1 MGNAFSKILIQT
13 TVRKAIR
20 DIRETPRRSSRNLI
34 DMALHFSDGRFQ
46 QEFFQMAQKM
56 LSDERSAYYTLLQD
70 MATHVDEEKLL
81 TFGMNVGYNSA
92 TFGARRIRHLE
103 ETVGYDIP
111 WTLCLEMNRTGFS
124 QREARYHALIEAGEE
139 MGIFTWMLFSHSC
152 AADCMD
158 LAVRHPDCAF
168 VLFCDHAE
176 INWPLIDCASDL
188 NNLML
193 AVPMDE
199 NAELTCDLLRE
210 AGLLYSVYT
219 VYGEADLQ
227 RIQNGDLF
235 CDMEQLHPVFSAFIP
250 EPACPRSVQEK
261 AYEAIHGARMAQT
274 HATMLWELR
283 RDCMVVDR
291 IISGD
296 GCWAGFDAEGVFHG
310 AHESGQ
316 EQTFACTDH
325 SLEELFK
332 QAFPQQ

>member
-1 MGNAFSKILIQT
+1 MGDAFSKILIQT

-20 DIRETPRRSSRNLI
+20 DIRETPQRSTRNLV
-34 DMALHFSDGRFQ
+34 DMALNFASGRFQ

-70 MATHVDEEKLL
+70 LVTHVNEEKLL

-92 TFGARRIRHLE
+92 TFGAKRIRHLE
-103 ETVGYDIP
+103 ETVGYNIP
-111 WTLCLEMNRTGFS
+111 WTLFLEMDRTS
-124 QREARYHALIEAGEE
+124 VIQHRERYHALIEAGEE
-139 MGIFTWMLFSHSC
+139 MGIFTWMVFSHSC
-152 AADCMD
+152 AADCIE
-158 LAVRHPDCAF
+158 LAARHPNSAF

-176 INWPLIDCASDL
+176 INWSLIDCASDL

-193 AVPMDE
+193 AVPVDE
-199 NAELTCDLLRE
+199 NAELTCVLLRE
-210 AGLLYSVYT
+210 AGLMYSVYT
-219 VYGEADLQ
+219 AYAEEDLS
-227 RIQNGDLF
+227 RIQSGDLF

-250 EPACPRSVQEK
+250 KPGCPQSVQTL
-261 AYEAIHGARMAQT
+261 AYEAIHTAQMAQT

-296 GCWAGFDAEGVFHG
+296 GCWAGFSADGVFHG
-310 AHESGQ
+310 IDENGK
-316 EQTFACTDH
+316 EQTFSVTDS

-332 QAFPQQ
+332 QAFPK

>member
-1 MGNAFSKILIQT
+1 MGDAFSRILIQT

-20 DIRETPRRSSRNLI
+20 DIRETPQRSTRNLV
-34 DMALHFSDGRFQ
+34 DMALNFASGQFQ

-70 MATHVDEEKLL
+70 IATHVDEEKLL

-92 TFGARRIRHLE
+92 TFGAKRIRHLE
-103 ETVGYDIP
+103 ETVGYNIP
-111 WTLCLEMNRTGFS
+111 WTLFLEMDCTSVIQHG
-124 QREARYHALIEAGEE
+124 ERYHALIEAGEE
-139 MGIFTWMLFSHSC
+139 MGIFIWMVFSHSC
-152 AADCMD
+152 AADCIE
-158 LAVRHPDCAF
+158 LAARHPNSAF
-168 VLFCDHAE
+168 VIFCDHAE
-176 INWPLIDCASDL
+176 INWSLIDCASDL

-193 AVPMDE
+193 AVPVDE

-210 AGLLYSVYT
+210 AGLMYSVYT
-219 VYGEADLQ
+219 AYAEEDLS
-227 RIQNGDLF
+227 RIQSGDLF

-250 EPACPRSVQEK
+250 KPGCPHSVQTL
-261 AYEAIHGARMAQT
+261 AYEAIHTARMAQT

-296 GCWAGFDAEGVFHG
+296 GCWAGFSADGVFHG
-310 AHESGQ
+310 IDENGK
-316 EQTFACTDH
+316 EQTFAVTDS

-332 QAFPQQ
+332 QAFPK

>member
-1 MGNAFSKILIQT
+1 MGDAFSRILIQT

-20 DIRETPRRSSRNLI
+20 DIRETPQRSTRNLI
-34 DMALHFSDGRFQ
+34 DMALHFSNGRFQ

-70 MATHVDEEKLL
+70 LATHVDEEKLL

-92 TFGARRIRHLE
+92 TFGAKRIRQLE
-103 ETVGYDIP
+103 ETDGYNIP
-111 WTLCLEMNRTGFS
+111 WTLCLELNRASFAG
-124 QREARYHALIEAGEE
+124 QEERYHTLIEAGEE

-152 AADCMD
+152 AADCIE
-158 LAVRHPDCAF
+158 LAVRHPNSAF
-168 VLFCDHAE
+168 VLFCDHGE

-210 AGLLYSVYT
+210 AGILYSVYT
-219 VYGEADLQ
+219 FYGEDDLK
-227 RIQNGDLF
+227 RIQSGDLF

-250 EPACPRSVQEK
+250 KPGCPQSVQML
-261 AYEAIHGARMAQT
+261 AYEAIHAARMAQT
-274 HATMLWELR
+274 HATMLWELQ

-296 GCWAGFDAEGVFHG
+296 GCWAGFDAEGMFHG
-310 AHESGQ
+310 IDENGKK
-316 EQTFACTDH
+316 QTFTVTDP
-325 SLEELFK
+325 SLEALFK
-332 QAFPQQ
+332 QAFPKE

>member
-1 MGNAFSKILIQT
+1 MGDAFSKILIQT

-20 DIRETPRRSSRNLI
+20 DIRETPQRSTRNLV
-34 DMALHFSDGRFQ
+34 DMALNFASGRFQ

-70 MATHVDEEKLL
+70 IAIHVDEEKLL

-92 TFGARRIRHLE
+92 TFGAKRIRHLE
-103 ETVGYDIP
+103 ETVGYNIP
-111 WTLCLEMNRTGFS
+111 WTLFLEMDRTSVIQHG
-124 QREARYHALIEAGEE
+124 ERYHALIEAGEE
-139 MGIFTWMLFSHSC
+139 MGIFTWMVFSHSC
-152 AADCMD
+152 AADCIE
-158 LAVRHPDCAF
+158 LAARHPNSAF
-168 VLFCDHAE
+168 VFFCDHAE
-176 INWPLIDCASDL
+176 INWSLIDCASDL

-193 AVPMDE
+193 AVPVDE

-210 AGLLYSVYT
+210 AGLMYSVYT
-219 VYGEADLQ
+219 AYAEEDLR
-227 RIQNGDLF
+227 RIQSGDLF

-250 EPACPRSVQEK
+250 KPGCPQSVQTL
-261 AYEAIHGARMAQT
+261 AYEAIHTARMAQT

-296 GCWAGFDAEGVFHG
+296 GCWAGFSADGVFHG
-310 AHESGQ
+310 IDENGK
-316 EQTFACTDH
+316 EQTFSVTDS

-332 QAFPQQ
+332 QAFPK

>member
-1 MGNAFSKILIQT
+1 MGDAFSKILIQT

-20 DIRETPRRSSRNLI
+20 DIRESPRRSTRNLI

-70 MATHVDEEKLL
+70 LATHVDEEKLL

-92 TFGARRIRHLE
+92 TYGAGRIRQLE
-103 ETVGYDIP
+103 EAAGYNIP
-111 WTLCLEMNRTGFS
+111 WTLCLELNREGFAR
-124 QREARYHALIEAGEE
+124 REPRYHALIEAGEE
-139 MGIFTWMLFSHSC
+139 MGIFTWMLFSHAC
-152 AADCMD
+152 AADCID
-158 LAVRHPDCAF
+158 LAVRHPNSAF
-168 VLFCDHAE
+168 VLFCDHGE

-193 AVPMDE
+193 AVPLDE
-199 NAELTCDLLRE
+199 NTEITCDLLRE

-219 VYGEADLQ
+219 VYGEADLK
-227 RIQNGDLF
+227 RIQSGDLF
-235 CDMEQLHPVFSAFIP
+235 CDMEQLHPVFSAFVP
-250 EPACPRSVQEK
+250 EPGCPWAVREK
-261 AYEAIHGARMAQT
+261 AYEAIHTARMAQT

-283 RDCMVVDR
+283 RDCMTVDR

-310 AHESGQ
+310 TDESGQ
-316 EQTFACTDH
+316 EQTIVSSGH
-325 SLEELFK
+325 SLEALFQ
-332 QAFPQQ
+332 QAFPQK

>member
-1 MGNAFSKILIQT
+1 MGDAFSKILIQT

-20 DIRETPRRSSRNLI
+20 DIRETPQRSTRNLV
-34 DMALHFSDGRFQ
+34 DMALNFASGRFQ

-70 MATHVDEEKLL
+70 IAIHVDEEKLL

-92 TFGARRIRHLE
+92 TFGAKRIRHLE
-103 ETVGYDIP
+103 ETVGYNIP
-111 WTLCLEMNRTGFS
+111 WTLFLEMDRTSVIQHG
-124 QREARYHALIEAGEE
+124 ERYHALIEAGEE
-139 MGIFTWMLFSHSC
+139 MGIFTWMVFSHSC
-152 AADCMD
+152 AADCIE
-158 LAVRHPDCAF
+158 LAARHPNSAF

-176 INWPLIDCASDL
+176 INWSLIDCASDL

-193 AVPMDE
+193 AVPVDE

-210 AGLLYSVYT
+210 AGLMYSVYT
-219 VYGEADLQ
+219 AYAEEDLR
-227 RIQNGDLF
+227 RIQSGDLF

-250 EPACPRSVQEK
+250 KPGCPQSVQTL
-261 AYEAIHGARMAQT
+261 AYEAIHTARMAQT

-296 GCWAGFDAEGVFHG
+296 GCWAGFSADGVFHG
-310 AHESGQ
+310 IDENGK
-316 EQTFACTDH
+316 EQTFSVTDS

-332 QAFPQQ
+332 QAFPK

>member
-1 MGNAFSKILIQT
+1 MGDAFSKILIQT

-20 DIRETPRRSSRNLI
+20 DIRETPQRSTRNLV
-34 DMALHFSDGRFQ
+34 DMALNFASGRFQ

-70 MATHVDEEKLL
+70 IATHVDEEKLL

-92 TFGARRIRHLE
+92 TFGAKRIRHLE
-103 ETVGYDIP
+103 ETVGYNIP
-111 WTLCLEMNRTGFS
+111 WTLFLEMDRTSVIQHG
-124 QREARYHALIEAGEE
+124 ERYHALIEAGEE
-139 MGIFTWMLFSHSC
+139 MGIFTWMVFSHSC
-152 AADCMD
+152 AADCIE
-158 LAVRHPDCAF
+158 LAARHPNSAF

-176 INWPLIDCASDL
+176 INWSLIDCASDL

-193 AVPMDE
+193 AVPVDE

-210 AGLLYSVYT
+210 AGLMYSVYT
-219 VYGEADLQ
+219 AYAEEDLS
-227 RIQNGDLF
+227 RIQSGDLF

-250 EPACPRSVQEK
+250 KPGCPQSAQTL
-261 AYEAIHGARMAQT
+261 AYEAIHTARMAQT

-296 GCWAGFDAEGVFHG
+296 GCWAGFSADGVFHG
-310 AHESGQ
+310 IDENGK
-316 EQTFACTDH
+316 EQTFAVTDS

-332 QAFPQQ
+332 QAFPK